1 MVYLLVLMV
10 KNGQRNQNLVLRQ
23 QALKEQRRKRRSTTW
38 TMVLTLM
45 VMTQLEQMKNEGI
58 LRSNRRYQ
66 GKQGMEI
73 MRKSCRKRGDW
84 TRMGVHMKL

>member
-45 VMTQLEQMKNEGI
+45 VMTQLEQMKNRGI

-66 GKQGMEI
+66 GQQGMEI
-73 MRKSCRKRGDW
+73 MRK
-84 TRMGVHMKL
+84 